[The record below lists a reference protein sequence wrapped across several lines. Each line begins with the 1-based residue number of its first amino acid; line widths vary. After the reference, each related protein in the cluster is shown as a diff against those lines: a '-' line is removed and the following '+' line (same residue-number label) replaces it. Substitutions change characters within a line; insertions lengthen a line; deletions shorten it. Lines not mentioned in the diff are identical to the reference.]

1 MKKTLGKE
9 KEYFNI
15 FVDIETKDRESPER
29 ALFLS
34 VILQALLDATQEVK
48 NPHSHIYRDRA
59 RAWFFCSVGVTCDNF
74 ETVCDY
80 AGMDIGYTRTFAYKV
95 INSSELKYV
104 RQKIKT
110 ILEKKE

>member
-1 MKKTLGKE
+1 MNKTLDKKG
-9 KEYFNI
+9 FDI
-15 FVDIETKDRESPER
+15 FVDIETKDHESPER

-48 NPHSHIYRDRA
+48 NPHGHIYRERA

-80 AGMDIGYTRTFAYKV
+80 AGMDVGYTRSFAYKV

-104 RQKIKT
+104 RKKIKT